1 MMAIATKANCQFGDG
16 LGAEGQEESPVY
28 TLRLTNNT
36 DQPLENLTL
45 CVRSGACRLR
55 WWRGFSAQAAPAARQ
70 AREKKR
76 RRTRSGAVFHDGGVL
91 VAAYS
96 AASNPGRTGCVC
108 NGVTVAVS
116 AGATC
121 APVIFSGL
129 LPVSA
134 RTTT

>member
-28 TLRLTNNT
+28 TLRLTDNT

-55 WWRGFSAQAAPAARQ
+55 WWRGFSARAAPAARLT
-70 AREKKR
+70 AKKN
-76 RRTRSGAVFHDGGVL
+76 GAVRVAAPVFHEDGVV

-108 NGVTVAVS
+108 NGVTVAIS

>member
-1 MMAIATKANCQFGDG
+1 LETVWVPQ
-16 LGAEGQEESPVY
+16 GQEESPVH
-28 TLRLTNNT
+28 TLCLTNNT
-36 DQPLENLTL
+36 GQPLEFYA
-45 CVRSGACRLR
+45 VRFGAR
-55 WWRGFSAQAAPAARQ
+55 WR
-70 AREKKR
+70 KKR
-76 RRTRSGAVFHDGGVL
+76 RRTSDGAVFHDGGVV

-129 LPVSA
+129 LPVRA